1 MSGVAALQTAAL
13 ATAIDE
19 EESVRLVRATL
30 KGPVVQTLRKLVP
43 ELAHVQEALAY
54 DHTLGNIPL
63 LETCFKTFREYRH
76 QFNHV
81 LVDPKG
87 QVVKDDTAFLACGH
101 NLEQVVAMVVRTSA
115 RRYFRHH
122 VRPSSEPANPSLAS
136 PPVPLKGLFG
146 RMKTHIVPGKS
157 KLRTAAEELYDSI
170 KGYLL
175 FEWQVPL
182 VPTYAKL
189 APAQVESLGKKLL
202 DYGDVIGLSRAAG
215 LPVPDS
221 VKSFVAMPSLAERKK
236 AVSLKPSSNSA
247 APQPKIGAA
256 AHRSASEADASRL
269 SSSTPKIAPISS
281 SPSTYQMIPAPAVK
295 PSGQIV
301 PIAPLGPRQV
311 AGSASPRGAAPA
323 ASSGGK
329 KLSGESFMPIL
340 ELPHVQAV
348 LHPSLIG
355 PHSAVIIDKVAP
367 KAWAL
372 LVLTMGLRRKDQLAV
387 LLLTAYG
394 TLGREGFER
403 YFSQNAE
410 PGLLEDLIEN
420 THPSVLGADS
430 QLADVVAF
438 SVNGLGARSKS
449 A

>member
-1 MSGVAALQTAAL
+1 MAVAAGAL
-13 ATAIDE
+13 SSAIDE

-30 KGPVVQTLRKLVP
+30 KGPVVQTLRRLVP
-43 ELAHVQEALAY
+43 ELAHVQETAAY

-63 LETCFKTFREYRH
+63 LETCFKTFRDYRP

-81 LVDPKG
+81 LKDSKG
-87 QVVKDDTAFLACGH
+87 QLVKDDSTFLACGH
-101 NLEQVVAMVVRTSA
+101 NLEQVVAMIVRTSA

-122 VRPSSEPANPSLAS
+122 VRP
-136 PPVPLKGLFG
+136 PLPGTSTQAPHAAPLQGLFSLV
-146 RMKTHIVPGKS
+146 KKQVIPGKTT
-157 KLRTAAEELYDSI
+157 LRTAAEELYDSI
-170 KGYLL
+170 KNYLL

-189 APAQVESLGKKLL
+189 APSQVEKLGKKLL
-202 DYGDVIGLSRAAG
+202 DFGDVIDLARATG
-215 LPVPDS
+215 LPVPES
-221 VKSFVAMPSLAERKK
+221 AKTVVAVSSLADRKK
-236 AVSLKPSSNSA
+236 AILARSAQFSQPSS
-247 APQPKIGAA
+247 
-256 AHRSASEADASRL
+256 AS
-269 SSSTPKIAPISS
+269 
-281 SPSTYQMIPAPAVK
+281 PAPAPAPAAVLPVAPRMPLLQEK
-295 PSGQIV
+295 RVETVFPKAPSGRIV
-301 PIAPLGPRQV
+301 PLQPPGPRSSQ
-311 AGSASPRGAAPA
+311 PQA

-348 LHPSLIG
+348 VHPSLIG

-394 TLGREGFER
+394 TLGREGFEN
-403 YFSQNAE
+403 YFGLNAE

-430 QLADVVAF
+430 PLADVVSFA
-438 SVNGLGARSKS
+438 VNGFGAKRQRV
-449 A
+449 